1 MDATRRRFGSLVEWL
16 VAAACAAGA
25 VVLASFAVHEF
36 RDVRPVVP
44 VIAEGVADASPIA
57 GIPPGVI
64 RVPLLLLGN
73 DRRISVGQPLAAVA
87 EHLGAA
93 ALLVSES
100 LEETAAGRRIIR
112 FYSDVGVQF
121 IVVADA
127 VGLDAAPRV
136 SAIFVR

>member
-1 MDATRRRFGSLVEWL
+1 
-16 VAAACAAGA
+16 
-25 VVLASFAVHEF
+25 
-36 RDVRPVVP
+36 
-44 VIAEGVADASPIA
+44 
-57 GIPPGVI
+57 
-64 RVPLLLLGN
+64 
-73 DRRISVGQPLAAVA
+73 VA

-93 ALLVSES
+93 AQLVSES
-100 LEETAAGRRIIR
+100 LEETAAGRRITR